1 MRSACDP
8 TGSSWRRCEPHA
20 RRQPCSRRS
29 APDMKDRSRRCM
41 RARRG
46 APSIAS
52 SFCSRGRGADG
63 VRDRSTRG
71 ARHRPGR
78 SRRTKQRGAA
88 FGARDRGSRG
98 RRPGHALAGGHGSCR
113 AANASA
119 REAPMTLALEGA
131 LACALAVTSLALAPA
146 FRAPVLAMPIAHPDR
161 DALRDAGWTRSLLI
175 WEATRA
181 GATLLA
187 LVIAVALSLPPIP
200 AMVAGAI
207 APSMAARMRA
217 DRAGRRAR
225 GATTRMLRMTEAALR
240 SNAGV
245 PEALRRAIGGT
256 EDRLAVRPFAAA
268 LRAFDLGAPLDD
280 ALRRAA
286 GATADPRVRVALD
299 TLALGI
305 ASRLPGERAGALVA
319 AVADRLAFHERLE
332 ETCAPVRTACSCR

>member
-1 MRSACDP
+1 
-8 TGSSWRRCEPHA
+8 
-20 RRQPCSRRS
+20 
-29 APDMKDRSRRCM
+29 
-41 RARRG
+41 
-46 APSIAS
+46 
-52 SFCSRGRGADG
+52 
-63 VRDRSTRG
+63 
-71 ARHRPGR
+71 
-78 SRRTKQRGAA
+78 
-88 FGARDRGSRG
+88 
-98 RRPGHALAGGHGSCR
+98 
-113 AANASA
+113 
-119 REAPMTLALEGA
+119 MTLALEGA

-332 ETCAPVRTACSCR
+332 EDVRARTNGLQLQVILLAGLVPALTIYLSYTVPSLGSTLGSSLGKLVLSPAAGLLEAIGILASRRAVNGVLR

>member
-1 MRSACDP
+1 
-8 TGSSWRRCEPHA
+8 
-20 RRQPCSRRS
+20 
-29 APDMKDRSRRCM
+29 
-41 RARRG
+41 
-46 APSIAS
+46 
-52 SFCSRGRGADG
+52 
-63 VRDRSTRG
+63 
-71 ARHRPGR
+71 
-78 SRRTKQRGAA
+78 
-88 FGARDRGSRG
+88 
-98 RRPGHALAGGHGSCR
+98 
-113 AANASA
+113 
-119 REAPMTLALEGA
+119 MTLALEGA

-332 ETCAPVRTACSCR
+332 EDVRARTNGLQLQVILLAGLVPALTIYLSYTVPSLGSTLGSSLGKLVLIPAAVLLEAIGILASRRAVNGVLR

>member
-1 MRSACDP
+1 
-8 TGSSWRRCEPHA
+8 
-20 RRQPCSRRS
+20 
-29 APDMKDRSRRCM
+29 
-41 RARRG
+41 
-46 APSIAS
+46 
-52 SFCSRGRGADG
+52 
-63 VRDRSTRG
+63 
-71 ARHRPGR
+71 
-78 SRRTKQRGAA
+78 
-88 FGARDRGSRG
+88 
-98 RRPGHALAGGHGSCR
+98 
-113 AANASA
+113 
-119 REAPMTLALEGA
+119 MTLALEGA

-161 DALRDAGWTRSLLI
+161 DALRDAGWTRSLLT

-332 ETCAPVRTACSCR
+332 EDVRARTNGLQLQVILLAGLVPALTIYLSYTVPSLGSTLGSSLGKLVLIPAAVLLEAIGILASRRAVNGVLR

>member
-1 MRSACDP
+1 
-8 TGSSWRRCEPHA
+8 
-20 RRQPCSRRS
+20 
-29 APDMKDRSRRCM
+29 
-41 RARRG
+41 
-46 APSIAS
+46 
-52 SFCSRGRGADG
+52 
-63 VRDRSTRG
+63 
-71 ARHRPGR
+71 
-78 SRRTKQRGAA
+78 
-88 FGARDRGSRG
+88 
-98 RRPGHALAGGHGSCR
+98 
-113 AANASA
+113 
-119 REAPMTLALEGA
+119 MTLALEGA

-225 GATTRMLRMTEAALR
+225 GATTRMLRVTEAALR

-332 ETCAPVRTACSCR
+332 EDVRARTNGLQLQVILLAGLVPALTIYLSYTVPSLGSTLGSSLGKLVLIPAAVLLEAIGILASRRAVNGVLR

>member
-1 MRSACDP
+1 
-8 TGSSWRRCEPHA
+8 
-20 RRQPCSRRS
+20 
-29 APDMKDRSRRCM
+29 
-41 RARRG
+41 
-46 APSIAS
+46 
-52 SFCSRGRGADG
+52 
-63 VRDRSTRG
+63 
-71 ARHRPGR
+71 
-78 SRRTKQRGAA
+78 
-88 FGARDRGSRG
+88 
-98 RRPGHALAGGHGSCR
+98 
-113 AANASA
+113 
-119 REAPMTLALEGA
+119 MTLALEGA

-161 DALRDAGWTRSLLI
+161 DALRDAGWTRSLLT

-225 GATTRMLRMTEAALR
+225 GATTRMLRVTEAALR

-332 ETCAPVRTACSCR
+332 EDVRARTNGLQLQVILLAGLVPALTIYLSYTVPSLGSTLGSSLGKLVLIPAAVLLEAIGILASRRAVNGVLR

>member
-1 MRSACDP
+1 
-8 TGSSWRRCEPHA
+8 
-20 RRQPCSRRS
+20 
-29 APDMKDRSRRCM
+29 
-41 RARRG
+41 
-46 APSIAS
+46 
-52 SFCSRGRGADG
+52 
-63 VRDRSTRG
+63 
-71 ARHRPGR
+71 
-78 SRRTKQRGAA
+78 
-88 FGARDRGSRG
+88 
-98 RRPGHALAGGHGSCR
+98 
-113 AANASA
+113 
-119 REAPMTLALEGA
+119 MTLALEGA

-161 DALRDAGWTRSLLI
+161 DALRDAGWTRSLLT

-217 DRAGRRAR
+217 DRAARRAR

-332 ETCAPVRTACSCR
+332 EDVRARTNGLQLQVILLAGLVPALTIYLSYTVPSLGSTLGSSLGKLVLIPAAVLLEAVGILASRRAVNGVLR

>member
-1 MRSACDP
+1 
-8 TGSSWRRCEPHA
+8 
-20 RRQPCSRRS
+20 
-29 APDMKDRSRRCM
+29 
-41 RARRG
+41 
-46 APSIAS
+46 
-52 SFCSRGRGADG
+52 
-63 VRDRSTRG
+63 
-71 ARHRPGR
+71 
-78 SRRTKQRGAA
+78 
-88 FGARDRGSRG
+88 
-98 RRPGHALAGGHGSCR
+98 
-113 AANASA
+113 
-119 REAPMTLALEGA
+119 MTLALEGA

-332 ETCAPVRTACSCR
+332 EDVRARTNGLQLQVILLAGLVPALTIYLSYTVPSLGSTLGSSLGKLVLIPAAVLLEAVGILASRRAVNGVLR

>member
-1 MRSACDP
+1 
-8 TGSSWRRCEPHA
+8 
-20 RRQPCSRRS
+20 
-29 APDMKDRSRRCM
+29 
-41 RARRG
+41 
-46 APSIAS
+46 
-52 SFCSRGRGADG
+52 
-63 VRDRSTRG
+63 
-71 ARHRPGR
+71 
-78 SRRTKQRGAA
+78 
-88 FGARDRGSRG
+88 
-98 RRPGHALAGGHGSCR
+98 
-113 AANASA
+113 
-119 REAPMTLALEGA
+119 MTLALEGA

-146 FRAPVLAMPIAHPDR
+146 FRAPVLAKPIAHPDR

-225 GATTRMLRMTEAALR
+225 GATTRMLRVTEAALR

-332 ETCAPVRTACSCR
+332 EDVRARTNGLQLQVILLAGLVPALTIYLSYTVPSLGSTLGSSLGKLVLIPAAVLLEAVGILASRRAVNGVLR

>member
-1 MRSACDP
+1 
-8 TGSSWRRCEPHA
+8 
-20 RRQPCSRRS
+20 
-29 APDMKDRSRRCM
+29 
-41 RARRG
+41 
-46 APSIAS
+46 
-52 SFCSRGRGADG
+52 
-63 VRDRSTRG
+63 
-71 ARHRPGR
+71 
-78 SRRTKQRGAA
+78 
-88 FGARDRGSRG
+88 
-98 RRPGHALAGGHGSCR
+98 
-113 AANASA
+113 
-119 REAPMTLALEGA
+119 MTLALEGA

-256 EDRLAVRPFAAA
+256 EDGLAVRPFAAA

-332 ETCAPVRTACSCR
+332 EDVRARTNGLQLQVILLAGLVPALTIYLSYTVPSLGSTLGSSLGKLVLIPAAVLLEAIGILASRRAVNGVLR

>member
-1 MRSACDP
+1 
-8 TGSSWRRCEPHA
+8 
-20 RRQPCSRRS
+20 
-29 APDMKDRSRRCM
+29 
-41 RARRG
+41 
-46 APSIAS
+46 
-52 SFCSRGRGADG
+52 
-63 VRDRSTRG
+63 
-71 ARHRPGR
+71 
-78 SRRTKQRGAA
+78 
-88 FGARDRGSRG
+88 
-98 RRPGHALAGGHGSCR
+98 
-113 AANASA
+113 
-119 REAPMTLALEGA
+119 MTLALEGA

-268 LRAFDLGAPLDD
+268 LRAFDLGAPLDE

-332 ETCAPVRTACSCR
+332 EDVRARTNGLQLQVILLAGLVPALTIYLSYTVPSLGSTLGSSLGKLVLIPAAVLLEAIGILASRRAVNGVLR